1 MYKTKFVGHFPF
13 KHTQRELAQYYTLY
27 RDLMAYW
34 HSVLPDDIFDFG
46 YEDVVKSPEEMMQCV
61 FSFCGL
67 PWTETHL
74 NFHENK
80 RPVTTAS
87 TLQVRQPVYQN
98 AVGSWRRY
106 EEFLG
111 ELQKTLNENTDGKSS
126 PC

>member
-34 HSVLPDDIFDFG
+34 HSVLPNDIVDCS
-46 YEDVVKSPEEMMQCV
+46 YEDVVMSSQKTMRRV
-61 FSFCGL
+61 FDFCGL
-67 PWTETHL
+67 PWTDESL
-74 NFHENK
+74 KFYENK

-98 AVGSWRRY
+98 AVGGWQRY
-106 EEFLG
+106 ESFLA
-111 ELQKTLNENTDGKSS
+111 ELQNVLNEDTAGKSS
-126 PC
+126 PY